1 MSWWVSLE
9 TPVVAPHLEVNIT
22 YNVGTML
29 RRAGIHPNII
39 NGMGVEDATE
49 VFKHAVL
56 LMSANPDYFR
66 EFDAKNGWG
75 TFETTFE
82 AVNEIYRALLK
93 AEHDVGL
100 KMRWS

>member
-1 MSWWVSLE
+1 MSYWVSIE

-22 YNVGTML
+22 HNVGTML
-29 RRAGIHPNII
+29 RRAGIHPKVI
-39 NGMGVEDATE
+39 NGMDVETATE
-49 VFKHAVL
+49 VFKHSML

-75 TFETTFE
+75 TYDTTFE
-82 AVNEIYRALLK
+82 AVCEIYRALLK

-100 KMRWS
+100 VMRWT